1 MFLDQIYH
9 YSNLLEKA
17 EKIIR
22 NATKN
27 NSKDPTH
34 QQLTAIVDLA
44 NNNQENTIVLK
55 VLWVG
60 LRRKR
65 KKYLSVYKN
74 LLVVEYLL
82 INGQDTLIP
91 KFEDFKPQIKKLRSF
106 KSARWRK
113 DKGEIVRKK
122 SQEVWKLIT
131 NHTLLLEKREARE
144 EYLLNSLEIQTTHT
158 NRSKPKSKKKAKNN
172 NKKNKKK
179 SKKKIPNKKKP
190 KKCIEK
196 KSLIINSQINN
207 NEEDDIENYF
217 KKKPKRKKKFF
228 KFF

>member
-1 MFLDQIYH
+1 MFLDQI
-9 YSNLLEKA
+9 
-17 EKIIR
+17 
-22 NATKN
+22 
-27 NSKDPTH
+27 
-34 QQLTAIVDLA
+34 
-44 NNNQENTIVLK
+44 QETTIVLK

-65 KKYLSVYKN
+65 KKYLSVYKT

-144 EYLLNSLEIQTTHT
+144 EYSLNSLEIQTTHT
-158 NRSKPKSKKKAKNN
+158 NRSKQKSKKKAKNKN
-172 NKKNKKK
+172 LKNKKK
-179 SKKKIPNKKKP
+179 SKKKLLNKKKP

-196 KSLIINSQINN
+196 KSLIKNNQINN